1 MRRSSD
7 YNFRRLAEFQAL
19 NAVAIA
25 LGANWVIT
33 DMILLRMNFDLSRF
47 GVIKS
52 SMFLLPALAYWA
64 AAGLLRKLT
73 AIVWSAS
80 GVILPGRFC
89 RWPCRPPLCSLT
101 TAGFCSPSA

>member
-64 AAGLLRKLT
+64 AAGLLRKLNCDRL
-73 AIVWSAS
+73 VCLWS
-80 GVILPGRFC
+80 
-89 RWPCRPPLCSLT
+89 CRPQLCSLT

>member
-64 AAGLLRKLT
+64 A
-73 AIVWSAS
+73 S

-89 RWPCRPPLCSLT
+89 RWPCRPQLCSLT

>member
-7 YNFRRLAEFQAL
+7 YNFRRLVEFQAL

-47 GVIKS
+47 GSRV
-52 SMFLLPALAYWA
+52 LGGGGA
-64 AAGLLRKLT
+64 AAEAEPRPSGLPLVLFCPGG
-73 AIVWSAS
+73 SAA
-80 GVILPGRFC
+80 GHAGRRF
-89 RWPCRPPLCSLT
+89 
-101 TAGFCSPSA
+101 AH